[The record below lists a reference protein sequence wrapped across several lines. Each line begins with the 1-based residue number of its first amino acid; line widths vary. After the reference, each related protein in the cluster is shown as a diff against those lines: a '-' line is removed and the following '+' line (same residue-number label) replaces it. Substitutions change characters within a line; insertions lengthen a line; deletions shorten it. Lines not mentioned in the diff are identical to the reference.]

1 MAVRTED
8 PEVQWRR
15 LRTELRRLREAA
27 GMRQQD
33 VAEAMLWSPSK
44 LIRIEKGSV
53 RVHPNDVRLLLEHY
67 SVSEAERDE
76 LLRLALGARHD
87 RWADL
92 RAYHSDSW
100 LAYLGFE
107 ASASTIRNYE
117 SLYVPGLLQ
126 TEAYAMSVYAIDE
139 VPRETAEKR
148 WEGRQRRQELHDLDD
163 PPLMTF
169 VVDEA
174 AIRRMVGGPEAMRRQ
189 WRRLRE
195 MSDYRHVTLQ
205 VLPFEAGMYR
215 SMGRSFILLELPGPT
230 DPDIVY
236 LEDETGGTVTRDSAE
251 ATAFYADVF
260 LAQTRA
266 ALSPDDTKGLLDRLI
281 ASAGAEG
288 AA

>member
-53 RVHPNDVRLLLEHY
+53 RVHPNDVRLLLAHY
-67 SVSEAERDE
+67 AVAEAERDE
-76 LLRLALGARHD
+76 LVLLAMGARHD

-92 RAYHSDSW
+92 RPFHSDSW
-100 LAYLGFE
+100 LSYLGFE

-117 SLYVPGLLQ
+117 TVYVPGLLQ
-126 TEAYAMSVYAIDE
+126 TEAYAMSVFRVDE
-139 VPRETAEKR
+139 VANDIAEKR
-148 WEGRQRRQELHDLDD
+148 WEGRQRRQELHDRED
-163 PPLMTF
+163 PPAMNF

-174 AIRRMVGGPEAMRRQ
+174 AIRRMVGGPHAMRRQ
-189 WRRLRE
+189 WRQLRE
-195 MSDYRHVTLQ
+195 LSDQPHVTLQ
-205 VLPFEAGMYR
+205 VLPFDAGMYR
-215 SMGRSFILLELPGPT
+215 SMGRSFILLELPDPT

-236 LEDETGGTVTRDSAE
+236 LEDETGGTVTRDSAD

-260 LAQTRA
+260 LAQVKAAMSPEATRE
-266 ALSPDDTKGLLDRLI
+266 LLDRLI
-281 ASAGAEG
+281 ASAEAEG

>member
-53 RVHPNDVRLLLEHY
+53 RVHPNDVRLLLAHY
-67 SVSEAERDE
+67 AVAEAERDE
-76 LLRLALGARHD
+76 LVRLAMGARND

-92 RAYHSDSW
+92 RAHHSDDW
-100 LAYLGFE
+100 LSYLGFE

-117 SLYVPGLLQ
+117 ALYVPGLLQ
-126 TEAYAMSVYAIDE
+126 TEAYAMAVYDVE
-139 VPRETAEKR
+139 DVSGELAEKR

-163 PPLMTF
+163 PPAMTF

-174 AIRRMVGGPEAMRRQ
+174 VVRRMVGGAQAMRRQ

-195 MSDYRHVTLQ
+195 VSDYPHVTLQ
-205 VLPFEAGMYR
+205 VLPFEAGVYR
-215 SMGRSFILLELPGPT
+215 SMGRSFVLLELPDSS

-236 LEDETGGTVTRDSAE
+236 LEDEKGGTVTRDSAE
-251 ATAFYADVF
+251 VTALYTDVF
-260 LAQTRA
+260 LAQTKA
-266 ALSPDDTKGLLDRLI
+266 ALSPGATNDLLDRLI
-281 ASAGAEG
+281 TEAEG

>member
-53 RVHPNDVRLLLEHY
+53 RVHPNDVRLLLAHY
-67 SVSEAERDE
+67 SVAETERDE
-76 LLRLALGARHD
+76 LVLLAMGARHD

-92 RAYHSDSW
+92 RPFHSDSW
-100 LAYLGFE
+100 LSYLGFE

-117 SLYVPGLLQ
+117 AVYVPGLLQ
-126 TEAYAMSVYAIDE
+126 TEAYAMSVFRVDE
-139 VPRETAEKR
+139 VANDIAEKR
-148 WEGRQRRQELHDLDD
+148 WEGRQRRQELHDRDD
-163 PPLMTF
+163 PPAMSF

-174 AIRRMVGGPEAMRRQ
+174 AIRRMVGGPHAMQRQ

-195 MSDYRHVTLQ
+195 LSDQPHVTLQ
-205 VLPFEAGMYR
+205 VLPFDAGMYR
-215 SMGRSFILLELPGPT
+215 SMGRSFILLELPDPT

-236 LEDETGGTVTRDSAE
+236 LEDETGGTVTRDSVD

-260 LAQTRA
+260 LAQVKAAMSPEATR
-266 ALSPDDTKGLLDRLI
+266 DLLDRLI
-281 ASAGAEG
+281 ASAEAEG

>member
-53 RVHPNDVRLLLEHY
+53 RVHPNDVRLLLAHY
-67 SVSEAERDE
+67 AVAETERDE
-76 LLRLALGARHD
+76 LVVLAMGARHD

-92 RAYHSDSW
+92 RPFHSDSW
-100 LAYLGFE
+100 LSYLGFE

-117 SLYVPGLLQ
+117 AVYVPGLLQ
-126 TEAYAMSVYAIDE
+126 TEAYAMSVFRVDE
-139 VPRETAEKR
+139 VANDIAEKR
-148 WEGRQRRQELHDLDD
+148 WEGRQQRQELHDRED
-163 PPLMTF
+163 PPAMSF

-174 AIRRMVGGPEAMRRQ
+174 AIRRMVGGPQAMQRQ

-195 MSDYRHVTLQ
+195 LSDQPHVTFQ
-205 VLPFEAGMYR
+205 VLPFDAGMYR
-215 SMGRSFILLELPGPT
+215 SMGRSFILLELPDPT

-236 LEDETGGTVTRDSAE
+236 LEDETGGTVTRDSVD

-260 LAQTRA
+260 LAQVKAAMSPEATR
-266 ALSPDDTKGLLDRLI
+266 DLLDRLI
-281 ASAGAEG
+281 ASAEAEG